1 MSAKQSVITDTRSI
15 EAEETEDDRAPFPPA
30 LMARVGF
37 LLTMVRGGTLA
48 ICTEALA
55 PMDLHVKQ
63 FGMLLVLATE
73 GPHSQ
78 QYLSEWT
85 RMDRTTMVAL
95 VDSLEERGYV
105 RRERNPEDRRAY
117 LVTIS
122 PEGRRALRR
131 AQTAMAKAESRVLDS
146 LNKSETKQLLELLA
160 KVAADIGR
168 PPPEVAEPV

>member
-1 MSAKQSVITDTRSI
+1 MSRVEDVIS
-15 EAEETEDDRAPFPPA
+15 EGVSKAAEERPPFPPV
-30 LMARVGF
+30 LMERVGF

-55 PMDLHVKQ
+55 PLDLHVKQ
-63 FGMLLVLATE
+63 FGMLLVLASE

-95 VDSLEERGYV
+95 IDSLEERGYV

-117 LVTIS
+117 LVTIT

-131 AQTAMAKAESRVLDS
+131 AETAMAKAESRVLAS
-146 LNKSETKQLLELLA
+146 LNKGETAQLLELLA

>member
-1 MSAKQSVITDTRSI
+1 M
-15 EAEETEDDRAPFPPA
+15 EH
-30 LMARVGF
+30 VGF
-37 LLTMVRGGTLA
+37 LLTMARGGTLA
-48 ICTEALA
+48 ICTEALS
-55 PMDLHVKQ
+55 PLGLHVKQ
-63 FGMLLVLATE
+63 FGALLVLATE

-95 VDSLEERGYV
+95 VDALEERGYV

-117 LVTIS
+117 LLTIT

-131 AQTAMAKAESRVLDS
+131 AEEAMAMAESRVLAS
-146 LNKSETKQLLELLA
+146 LDTGEREQLLSLLG

-168 PPPEVAEPV
+168 PPPEASEPV

>member
-1 MSAKQSVITDTRSI
+1 MPRDQALVPESASETRG
-15 EAEETEDDRAPFPPA
+15 ERPPFPPA

-48 ICTEALA
+48 ICTEALS
-55 PMDLHVKQ
+55 PLGLHVKQ
-63 FGMLLVLATE
+63 FGMLLVLASE
-73 GPHSQ
+73 GAHSQ
-78 QYLSEWT
+78 QFLSEWT

-117 LVTIS
+117 LVTIT
-122 PEGRRALRR
+122 PGGRRALRR
-131 AQTAMAKAESRVLDS
+131 AETVMAKAESRVLAS
-146 LNKSETKQLLELLA
+146 LSQGETKQLLELLA

-168 PPPEVAEPV
+168 PPPETAEPV

>member
-1 MSAKQSVITDTRSI
+1 MSGAETATPAGTA
-15 EAEETEDDRAPFPPA
+15 EAGGRPPFPPA
-30 LMARVGF
+30 LMEHVGF

-48 ICTEALA
+48 ICTEALS
-55 PMDLHVKQ
+55 PLGLHVKQ
-63 FGMLLVLATE
+63 FGMLLVLASE

-78 QYLSEWT
+78 QYMSDWT

-117 LVTIS
+117 LVTIT

-131 AQTAMAKAESRVLDS
+131 AEAAMAKAESRVLAS
-146 LNKSETKQLLELLA
+146 LTAGEAKQLLELLA

-168 PPPEVAEPV
+168 PPPEISEPV

>member
-1 MSAKQSVITDTRSI
+1 MSAAEAPAATSSTDSVERP
-15 EAEETEDDRAPFPPA
+15 PFPSA

-48 ICTEALA
+48 ICTEALS
-55 PMDLHVKQ
+55 PLGLHVKQ
-63 FGMLLVLATE
+63 FGMLLVLASE

-105 RRERNPEDRRAY
+105 RRERNPDDRRAY
-117 LVTIS
+117 LVTIT
-122 PEGRRALRR
+122 PDGRRALKK
-131 AQTAMAKAESRVLDS
+131 AEAAMARAESRVLAS
-146 LNKSETKQLLELLA
+146 LSPTESMQLLELLA

-168 PPPEVAEPV
+168 PPPDIAEPV

>member
-1 MSAKQSVITDTRSI
+1 MPTEQAVTADTPPSK
-15 EAEETEDDRAPFPPA
+15 AEEGRPPFPPV
-30 LMARVGF
+30 LMERVGF
-37 LLTMVRGGTLA
+37 LLTMARGGTLA

-55 PMDLHVKQ
+55 PLGLHVKQ
-63 FGMLLVLATE
+63 FGALLVLDTE

-95 VDSLEERGYV
+95 VDSLEELGYV

-117 LVTIS
+117 LLTIT

-131 AQTAMAKAESRVLDS
+131 AEKAMAKAESRVLAS
-146 LNKSETKQLLELLA
+146 LTSAETEQLLGLLA

-168 PPPEVAEPV
+168 PPPGISEPV

>member
-1 MSAKQSVITDTRSI
+1 MSAAEAPAAVSSTDSVERP
-15 EAEETEDDRAPFPPA
+15 PFPPA

-48 ICTEALA
+48 ICTEALS
-55 PMDLHVKQ
+55 PLGLHVKQ
-63 FGMLLVLATE
+63 FGMLLVLASE

-105 RRERNPEDRRAY
+105 RRERNPDDRRAY
-117 LVTIS
+117 LVTIT
-122 PEGRRALRR
+122 PEGRRALKK
-131 AQTAMAKAESRVLDS
+131 AEAAMARAESRI
-146 LNKSETKQLLELLA
+146 LA
-160 KVAADIGR
+160 S
-168 PPPEVAEPV
+168 

>member
-1 MSAKQSVITDTRSI
+1 MSRHKALISEGTS
-15 EAEETEDDRAPFPPA
+15 EETEERPPFPPA
-30 LMARVGF
+30 LMERVGF

-55 PMDLHVKQ
+55 PLDLHVKQ
-63 FGMLLVLATE
+63 FGMLLVLASE

-95 VDSLEERGYV
+95 IDSLEERGYV

-117 LVTIS
+117 LVTITA
-122 PEGRRALRR
+122 EGRRALRR
-131 AQTAMAKAESRVLDS
+131 AETAMAKAESRVLAS
-146 LNKSETKQLLELLA
+146 LNKGETAQLLELLA

>member
-1 MSAKQSVITDTRSI
+1 MSA
-15 EAEETEDDRAPFPPA
+15 AETAAALSSANSGERPPFPPA

-48 ICTEALA
+48 ICTEALS
-55 PMDLHVKQ
+55 PLGLHVKQ

-105 RRERNPEDRRAY
+105 RRERNPGDRRAY
-117 LVTIS
+117 LVTITS
-122 PEGRRALRR
+122 EGRRALRK
-131 AQTAMAKAESRVLDS
+131 AQTAMAGAESRVLAS
-146 LNKSETKQLLELLA
+146 LSPAESKQLLELLA

-168 PPPEVAEPV
+168 PPPEIAEPV